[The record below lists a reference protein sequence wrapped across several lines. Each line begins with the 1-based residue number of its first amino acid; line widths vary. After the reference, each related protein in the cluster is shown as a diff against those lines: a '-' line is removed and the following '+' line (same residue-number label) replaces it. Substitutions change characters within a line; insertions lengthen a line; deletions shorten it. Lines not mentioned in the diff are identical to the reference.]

1 MTVRKNFVFDETV
14 AEHLTEL
21 AKENGTSMTAIV
33 QELIE
38 ERYKSSRVKKRLEA
52 FERSVAI
59 ADHSFDGMLKDKS
72 IQSIKADM
80 DV

>member
-21 AKENGTSMTAIV
+21 AEENGTSMTAMV

-52 FERSVAI
+52 FDRI
-59 ADHSFDGMLKDKS
+59 AGSANGLFVGKT
-72 IQSIKADM
+72 IQSIKADT